1 MLFLCRSAQTIYDWR
16 GLVGVAASRRAILY
30 HHFRM
35 QAMDVVVGYNS
46 ACMRS
51 VAQLPRDVVDIG
63 YFLMLRMLGSSSFGS
78 LLEAVRLFEG
88 VGVLVSAACLS
99 TLRLLCL

>member
-1 MLFLCRSAQTIYDWR
+1 
-16 GLVGVAASRRAILY
+16 
-30 HHFRM
+30 M

-63 YFLMLRMLGSSSFGS
+63 YFLMLRMLGSFGS

-99 TLRLLCL
+99 TLRLDNRDSKDKVSRR